1 MSTPVKH
8 RRMAGVGLV
17 LVPVYAVMALA
28 ATGRSFVSIA
38 QRFAEAPVAYSLSAV
53 AAVVY
58 ILATLALM
66 FAGSRAWY
74 RIAWIALAFELTGVI
89 VVGAL
94 SLLLPDVFQH
104 PTVWSVFGMGY
115 LFIPVAL
122 PIVGMWWL
130 VKHPPEAAA

>member
-17 LVPVYAVMALA
+17 LVAVYAVMALA

-104 PTVWSVFGMGY
+104 PTEWSVFGMGY

>member
-1 MSTPVKH
+1 
-8 RRMAGVGLV
+8 
-17 LVPVYAVMALA
+17 
-28 ATGRSFVSIA
+28 
-38 QRFAEAPVAYSLSAV
+38 
-53 AAVVY
+53 
-58 ILATLALM
+58 M

>member
-17 LVPVYAVMALA
+17 LVAVYAVMALA

-38 QRFAEAPVAYSLSAV
+38 QRFNEAPVAYSLSAV

-74 RIAWIALAFELTGVI
+74 RIAWIALGFELSGVI

-115 LFIPVAL
+115 PFIPVSL
-122 PIVGMWWL
+122 PLIGMWWL
-130 VKHPPEAAA
+130 VKHPPEASA

>member
-17 LVPVYAVMALA
+17 LVAVYAVMALA

-38 QRFAEAPVAYSLSAV
+38 QRFTEAPVAYSLSAV

>member
-17 LVPVYAVMALA
+17 LVAVYAVMALA

>member
-1 MSTPVKH
+1 MSTPVPH

-17 LVPVYAVMALA
+17 LVAVYAVMALA

-38 QRFAEAPVAYSLSAV
+38 QRFDEAPVAYSLSAV

-58 ILATLALM
+58 IFATLALL
-66 FAGSRAWY
+66 FAGSRRWY
-74 RIAWIALAFELTGVI
+74 RLAWLALGFELTGVI
-89 VVGAL
+89 VVGLL

-104 PTVWSVFGMGY
+104 PTVWSGFGIGY

-130 VKHPPEAAA
+130 VRHPPEPAP